1 MSVANDCTRLH
12 ENVVGQWATDLTE
25 LSHAVSEWC
34 PAWQPFKETLL
45 DKSNEEVVQQ
55 LLTNSEFPKLNGG
68 AAALTQMLRE
78 LRQLQADGFGPWV
91 DAKIIK
97 DANSMK
103 DLAVDT
109 ICITFATH
117 NWFCKIRTE
126 PNCKGRKQMIDT
138 LRTDMKERGCPVPK
152 DIDQALSQ
160 AAEAS
165 FKHGEIQ
172 SEGSIGPANVQAKK
186 KLKNSRLPSEAVG
199 TEAEDTGR
207 DRS

>member
-1 MSVANDCTRLH
+1 M
-12 ENVVGQWATDLTE
+12 
-25 LSHAVSEWC
+25 
-34 PAWQPFKETLL
+34 
-45 DKSNEEVVQQ
+45 DKSNEEVVQK

-109 ICITFATH
+109 ICITFALH
-117 NWFCKIRTE
+117 NWFFKICTE
-126 PNCKGRKQMIDT
+126 PNCNERKKMIYA
-138 LRTDMKERGCPVPK
+138 LRTDMKERGCPVPE
-152 DIDQALSQ
+152 DMDQALSQ

-172 SEGSIGPANVQAKK
+172 SEGSSGAANVQTKKKRAKK
-186 KLKNSRLPSEAVG
+186 E
-199 TEAEDTGR
+199 
-207 DRS
+207 